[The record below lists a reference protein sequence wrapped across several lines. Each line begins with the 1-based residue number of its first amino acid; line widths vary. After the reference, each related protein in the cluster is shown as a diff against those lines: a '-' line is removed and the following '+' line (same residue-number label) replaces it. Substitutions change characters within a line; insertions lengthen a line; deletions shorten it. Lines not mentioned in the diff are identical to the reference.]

1 MKKAVMTIKRGF
13 ALILATAVTGVFLSG
28 CGYASFD
35 DYLKAL
41 GIKDPMEYDD
51 IFETASV
58 EDITDEATAPEEVPA
73 IEAEQGAEEISF
85 DTGIL
90 ESSEEVEEAEEAA
103 TMELSQAEPA
113 DLSLEAKYK
122 NASDADLDENMK
134 AARVAIGLTDEGI
147 ASLKKQQQG
156 LYAYEHLTDAGK
168 TLYVEMLTVMNTLS
182 KDIIVSTTSDDAVEL
197 VFEYIMADHPEI
209 FYVDGYQYTNY
220 SVGDTITK
228 ISFTGN
234 YLYDA
239 KEVER
244 RQAQI
249 NDAVHLCLANA
260 PSSEDDY
267 YLIKYVY
274 EYLIAN
280 TEYDINAADNQ
291 NICSVFINGRSVCN
305 GYAKATQYLLNKMGV
320 KCTLVTG
327 TVNTKNNKDIRHA
340 WNLVLC
346 NDAYY
351 YLDVTWGDASYQT
364 VSGES
369 ADAMRL
375 PEVNYDYLNVTT
387 SEISHN
393 HTISDTVRMPV
404 CNSMNDNYYVRED
417 EYFTSSEMALV
428 GDLFDRRYKD
438 ESRNVT
444 IKCATDS
451 VYDSLFEELITNR
464 RVFEFLQGDTSQVS
478 YTTFED
484 TRTIIF
490 WL

>member
-1 MKKAVMTIKRGF
+1 MRKVAITIKRGI
-13 ALILATAVTGVFLSG
+13 ALLLATATCAISLSG
-28 CGYASFD
+28 CGYESFD
-35 DYLKAL
+35 DYLEAL
-41 GIKDPMEYDD
+41 GIKDPMEYDLT
-51 IFETASV
+51 IFETTDSDEV
-58 EDITDEATAPEEVPA
+58 NVDLEDVPA
-73 IEAEQGAEEISF
+73 QEAEQAAEEIPF
-85 DTGIL
+85 DAGTL
-90 ESSEEVEEAEEAA
+90 ESSETEDAA
-103 TMELSQAEPA
+103 AIEFSKGEPA
-113 DLSLEAKYK
+113 DLALEAKYK
-122 NASDADLDENMK
+122 DASEADLDEDMK
-134 AARVAIGLTDEGI
+134 AARKAIGLTDDGI

-168 TLYVEMLTVMNTLS
+168 TLYVEILTILNSLS
-182 KDIIVSTTSDDAVEL
+182 KDIIVSTTSDDAVEM
-197 VFEYIMADHPEI
+197 VFDYVMADHPEI

-220 SVGDTITK
+220 SLGDTITK

-234 YLYDA
+234 YLYDS
-239 KEVER
+239 KEVAR
-244 RQAQI
+244 RQTQI
-249 NDAVHLCLANA
+249 NEAVQKCLANA

-267 YLIKYVY
+267 YIIKYVY

-280 TEYDINAADNQ
+280 TDYDIDAVDNQ
-291 NICSVFINGRSVCN
+291 NICSVFLNGRSVCN
-305 GYAKATQYLLNKMGV
+305 GYAKAAQYLLNKMGV
-320 KCTLVTG
+320 DCTLVTG
-327 TVNTKNNKDIRHA
+327 TVDTKNSKGIRHA

-346 NDAYY
+346 NDTYY

-375 PEVNYDYLNVTT
+375 PDVNYDYLNVTT
-387 SEISHN
+387 EEIMRN

-438 ESRNVT
+438 GSRNVT
-444 IKCATDS
+444 LKCSTDGI
-451 VYDSLFEELITNR
+451 YDSLFEELITNR